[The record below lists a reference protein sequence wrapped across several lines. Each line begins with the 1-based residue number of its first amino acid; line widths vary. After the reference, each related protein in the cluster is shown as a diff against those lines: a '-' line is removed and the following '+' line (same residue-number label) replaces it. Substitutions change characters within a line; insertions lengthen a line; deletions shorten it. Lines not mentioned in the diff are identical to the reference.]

1 MPSPAHWTIRKD
13 AKCAA
18 VKIILEFVKCIKALD
33 CIKRFFVCL
42 YCNMDL
48 EKIENRLQDLKS
60 DSPPKFGIMSA
71 QHMVEHLI
79 LTIKLSYG
87 RVKIPDFSPNE
98 KQLNAKQALLYTDME
113 FPEGVR
119 APGLPAELLELR
131 YPDLDTAKEELKKAI
146 VAYQETY
153 AKSPEAKF
161 LHTRFGLLSHKEWE
175 IFHHKHIGHH
185 FRQFGI

>member
-1 MPSPAHWTIRKD
+1 
-13 AKCAA
+13 
-18 VKIILEFVKCIKALD
+18 
-33 CIKRFFVCL
+33 
-42 YCNMDL
+42 MDL
-48 EKIENRLQDLKS
+48 KNIESRLKALKS
-60 DSPPKFGIMSA
+60 DSLAKFGIMTP

-87 RVKIPDFSPNE
+87 RVKIPHFIPNE

-113 FPEGVR
+113 FPVGVK

-131 YPDLDTAKEELKKAI
+131 YPDLDTAKGELKKAI
-146 VAYQETY
+146 KAYQETFE
-153 AKSPEAKF
+153 KSPEAEF
-161 LHTRFGLLSHKEWE
+161 THPRFGLLTHKEWE